1 MIKINTWY
9 YYNRNRTQ
17 FSYVIATDGY
27 ISVRYKYFTETDKNL
42 NPGVNEFLILDST
55 LVVSGNI
62 LTYLYLTK

>member
-17 FSYVIATDGY
+17 FSYIIATNGY
-27 ISVRYKYFTETDKNL
+27 TSASYKYFTETNKKL
-42 NPGVNEFLILDST
+42 TSGVNEFLILDST

-62 LTYLYLTK
+62 LTYLYLT